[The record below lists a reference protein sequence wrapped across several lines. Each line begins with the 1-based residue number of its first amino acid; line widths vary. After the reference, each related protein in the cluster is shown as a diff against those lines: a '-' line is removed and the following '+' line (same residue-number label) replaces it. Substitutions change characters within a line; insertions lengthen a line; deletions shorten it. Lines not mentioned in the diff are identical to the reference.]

1 MNNKTRKSV
10 IITFA
15 KCAAVLTLCVLLVA
29 CGGGGGGGGGGGSTT
44 TTSGLQSNYATVSQQ
59 SMAGK
64 SFTASDGTAVAFN
77 SSGNGGTIDSTPFT
91 YDGDAITFQS
101 GSGKLYLRDI
111 QGTSRNASARYC
123 LFPGQLRNSTG
134 SGVLGKW
141 VWTTG
146 VTPVISINSE
156 LVFLFYDYY
165 LAISPN
171 IYQNP
176 DLEAANDTSETFVI
190 SGGFLALYDNG
201 ILNTSEFGLYDGT
214 YIYPI
219 VLSF

>member
-1 MNNKTRKSV
+1 MKTSKRSASS
-10 IITFA
+10 FF
-15 KCAAVLTLCVLLVA
+15 KCAAILMACVMIFA

-64 SFTASDGTAVAFN
+64 SFTSSDGTAVTFN
-77 SSGNGGTIDSTPFT
+77 SSGNGGTIDSIPFN

-111 QGTSRNASARYC
+111 QGTSRNASARYF

-134 SGVLGKW
+134 SGEFGKW

-156 LVFLFYDYY
+156 LVFPFYDYY
-165 LAISPN
+165 LLISPN
-171 IYQNP
+171 IFQNP
-176 DLEAANDTSETFVI
+176 DREAANDTSTTFVI
-190 SGGFLALYDNG
+190 SGGVLTLYRNG
-201 ILNTSEFGLYDGT
+201 VLHTSEYALYDGT
-214 YIYPI
+214 YLYPI